1 MWNAFKL
8 LRSVHTINYPVTKV
22 TVRKIVAT
30 TATNIL
36 FT

>member
-8 LRSVHTINYPVTKV
+8 LRTVHTINYPVAEV
-22 TVRKIVAT
+22 TVQKMIAT
-30 TATNIL
+30 TVTNIL